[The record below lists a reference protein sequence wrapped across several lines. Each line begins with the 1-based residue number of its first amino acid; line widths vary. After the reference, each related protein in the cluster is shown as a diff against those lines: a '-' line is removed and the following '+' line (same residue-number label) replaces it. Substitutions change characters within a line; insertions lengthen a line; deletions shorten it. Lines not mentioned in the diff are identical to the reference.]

1 MTSFEYTI
9 TDENGLHARLAG
21 LLARK
26 AQSYESSVTLEC
38 DGMSKNAAELV
49 PIMSMDIQQG
59 DAVKVLA
66 EGADEEQAAAEL
78 KRLFEENM

>member
-1 MTSFEYTI
+1 MTKFSYTI

-26 AQSYESSVTLEC
+26 AQSFESAVALSC
-38 DGMSKNAAELV
+38 DGMSENAAKLV

-59 DAVKVLA
+59 DTVDVTV
-66 EGADEEQAAAEL
+66 EGADEEKSAAEL
-78 KRLFEENM
+78 KQLFEENM

>member
-1 MTSFEYTI
+1 MKSFEYTI

-21 LLARK
+21 MLARK
-26 AQSYESSVTLEC
+26 AQSYESAVTLSC

-59 DAVKVLA
+59 DTVNVTID
-66 EGADEEQAAAEL
+66 GADEEKAAAEL
-78 KRLFEENM
+78 KKLFEENM

>member
-1 MTSFEYTI
+1 MKSFEYTI

-26 AQSYESSVTLEC
+26 AQSYESAVTLVC
-38 DGMSKNAAELV
+38 DGMSENAAKLV

-59 DAVKVLA
+59 DTVKVMI
-66 EGADEEQAAAEL
+66 EGADEEKATAEL
-78 KRLFEENM
+78 KQLFEENM